1 MIENSKPARVNSLS
15 HVLFGSLIGTA
26 IEFFDFYIYANAAVL
41 VFPQLFFPGS
51 DPTTSTIESLA
62 TFSIAFFARP
72 IGSAVFGHF
81 GDKIGR
87 KATLVAALLTMGI
100 STVAIGFLPTYQ
112 SIGIVAP
119 LLLMLCRFGQGLGL
133 GGEWGGAVLL
143 AIENAPPGKRAWYG
157 MFPQLG
163 APIGLLLSGGTF
175 LILSDTLTN
184 EQFFDY
190 GWRIPFIASSLLVL
204 VGFYIR
210 MKITETTSFAHAVE
224 TKKQVDV
231 PLLTILKLYK
241 KELIFGTFAAVA
253 TFVTFYLMT
262 VFSLS
267 WGTSNLGFSRRD
279 FLIIELF
286 AIVFFMIG
294 IPVSASLADRFG
306 RKQVLIIVSLVIA
319 FFGLSFSFFMD
330 SGSTPLV
337 TTFICVGMGLMGL
350 TYGPLGTFLS
360 ELFPTEV
367 RYSGAS
373 LTFNLAGII
382 GASFAPLIAIW
393 LAKNYGIGFVGYYL
407 SVAAVVSF
415 VALLA
420 IRNKEEEF

>member
-1 MIENSKPARVNSLS
+1 MQENLSSKKVNSLK
-15 HVLFGSLIGTA
+15 HVLFGSLIGTT

-41 VFPQLFFPGS
+41 VFPKLFFPGS
-51 DPTTSTIESLA
+51 NPTTSVIESLA

-100 STVAIGFLPTYQ
+100 STICIGLLPTYQ

-175 LILSDTLTN
+175 LLLSDLLTN
-184 EQFFDY
+184 EQFFEY
-190 GWRIPFIASSLLVL
+190 GWRIPFIASSLLVG

-210 MKITETTSFAHAVE
+210 LKITETPSFVNAKE
-224 TKKQVDV
+224 TKKEVKV
-231 PLLTILKLYK
+231 PLFSILQSYK
-241 KELIFGTFAAVA
+241 WELIFGTFAAVA

-267 WGTSNLGFSRRD
+267 WATTHLGFSRRD

-286 AIVFFMIG
+286 AILFFVIG
-294 IPVSASLADRFG
+294 IPLSAVLADLFG
-306 RKQVLIIVSLVIA
+306 RRLVLLLVSFAIGL
-319 FFGLSFSFFMD
+319 FGLSFSYFMD
-330 SGSTPLV
+330 SGSTFLI
-337 TTFICVGMGLMGL
+337 TFFICLGMGLMGL

-393 LAKNYGIGFVGYYL
+393 LATNYGIGYVGYYL
-407 SVAAVVSF
+407 SVAAVITF
-415 VALLA
+415 FALLA
-420 IRNKEEEF
+420 IRKKEEEF

>member
-1 MIENSKPARVNSLS
+1 MENTTNLVKSNSLK
-15 HVLFGSLIGTA
+15 HVLFGSLIGTT

-100 STVAIGFLPTYQ
+100 STVAIGLLPTYY
-112 SIGIVAP
+112 SIGIIAP

-175 LILSDTLTN
+175 LLLSDLLT
-184 EQFFDY
+184 EDQFFDY
-190 GWRIPFIASSLLVL
+190 GWRIPFVASSLLVV

-210 MKITETTSFAHAVE
+210 LKITETPSFESALE
-224 TKKQVDV
+224 TKKQVKI
-231 PLLTILKLYK
+231 PIMTIFKSYK
-241 KELIFGTFAAVA
+241 GELIFGTFAAVA
-253 TFVTFYLMT
+253 AFVTFYLMT

-267 WGTSNLGFSRRD
+267 WATSDLGFSRRD
-279 FLIIELF
+279 FLIIQLF
-286 AIVFFMIG
+286 SILFFVVG
-294 IPVSASLADRFG
+294 IPVSALLADQFG
-306 RKQVLIIVSLVIA
+306 RKKILVWISSLILL
-319 FFGLSFSFFMD
+319 FGFTFSFFID
-330 SGSTPLV
+330 SGSTSLI
-337 TTFICVGMGLMGL
+337 TIFIC
-350 TYGPLGTFLS
+350 
-360 ELFPTEV
+360 
-367 RYSGAS
+367 
-373 LTFNLAGII
+373 I
-382 GASFAPLIAIW
+382 
-393 LAKNYGIGFVGYYL
+393 
-407 SVAAVVSF
+407 
-415 VALLA
+415 
-420 IRNKEEEF
+420 

>member
-1 MIENSKPARVNSLS
+1 MKKHSNPDKVNSLK
-15 HVLFGSLIGTA
+15 HVLFGSLIGTT

-41 VFPQLFFPGS
+41 VFPKLFFPGS
-51 DPTTSTIESLA
+51 NPTASIIESLA

-72 IGSAVFGHF
+72 IGSAVFGHY

-87 KATLVAALLTMGI
+87 KTTLVVALLTMGI
-100 STVAIGFLPTYQ
+100 STVAIGLLPTYE
-112 SIGIVAP
+112 SIGILAP

-143 AIENAPPGKRAWYG
+143 AIENAPSGKRAWYG

-175 LILSDTLTN
+175 LLLSDLLTN
-184 EQFFDY
+184 EQFFEY
-190 GWRIPFIASSLLVL
+190 GWRIPFIASSLLVGI
-204 VGFYIR
+204 GFYIR
-210 MKITETTSFAHAVE
+210 LKITETPSFVNAKE
-224 TKKQVDV
+224 TKKEVKI
-231 PLLTILKLYK
+231 PLLSILKSFK
-241 KELIFGTFAAVA
+241 RELIFGTFAAVA

-267 WGTSNLGFSRRD
+267 WATSHLGFSRRD

-286 AIVFFMIG
+286 AILFFVIG
-294 IPVSASLADRFG
+294 IPLSAVLADRLG
-306 RKQVLIIVSLVIA
+306 RRLILLLVSAAIG
-319 FFGLSFSFFMD
+319 FFGLSFSYFMD
-330 SGSTPLV
+330 SGSTFLI
-337 TTFICVGMGLMGL
+337 TTFICLGMGLMGL

-373 LTFNLAGII
+373 LTFNLAGIL

-393 LAKNYGIGFVGYYL
+393 LATQYGIAFVGYYL
-407 SVAAVVSF
+407 SFAALISF
-415 VALLA
+415 LALLV
-420 IRNKEEEF
+420 ISKKEHQF